1 MEKYIVKENE
11 ILIEFLKKTF
21 SNLSKNSVKSLLH
34 NEKVFVNGN
43 MTTKY
48 NYELNIGDVVEIRE
62 KVAKNINII
71 YEDKDIIVI
80 NKPSGLLTVATEK
93 EKNKT
98 AYHLVMEYL
107 KKKNKNNR
115 IFIIHRLDKDTSGII
130 MFAKNERAKHL
141 YQDNWNDIVK
151 KRCYYAVIDGKM
163 ENKEGTIKSYLKENG
178 NMVYSVKDRS
188 GKLAITEFTTLNH
201 KKAYSLLDISIKTGR
216 KHQIRVSLKEYG
228 HPIIGDKKYG
238 AKSNPLGRLGLH
250 AYELS
255 LQLPY
260 CKEPL
265 TVESKIP
272 KEFLKIFES
281 EVKDG
286 EITESH
292 RR

>member
-48 NYELNIGDVVEIRE
+48 NYELNVGDIVEIRE
-62 KVAKNINII
+62 KVAKNIDII

-188 GKLAITEFTTLNH
+188 GKIAITEYKVLKEIKNI
-201 KKAYSLLDISIKTGR
+201 SLLDINLRTGR
-216 KHQIRVSLKEYG
+216 KNQIRVHMKENKT
-228 HPIIGDKKYG
+228 PILGDLKYG
-238 AKSNPLGRLGLH
+238 EKSKLINRLALH
-250 AYELS
+250 AYKLELINPVTKK
-255 LQLPY
+255 L
-260 CKEPL
+260 L
-265 TVESKIP
+265 TFEVNMPNEFKILF
-272 KEFLKIFES
+272 K
-281 EVKDG
+281 
-286 EITESH
+286 
-292 RR
+292 

>member
-11 ILIEFLKKTF
+11 ILIEFLKKMF

-48 NYELNIGDVVEIRE
+48 NYELNVGDIVEIRE
-62 KVAKNINII
+62 KVAKNIDII

-178 NMVYSVKDRS
+178 NMVYSVKERS
-188 GKLAITEFTTLNH
+188 GKLAITEYKVLKERKNI
-201 KKAYSLLDISIKTGR
+201 SLLDINLKTGR
-216 KHQIRVSLKEYG
+216 KNQIRVHMKENKT
-228 HPIIGDKKYG
+228 PILGDLKYG
-238 AKSNPLGRLGLH
+238 EKSKLINRLALH
-250 AYELS
+250 AYKLELINPVTKK
-255 LQLPY
+255 L
-260 CKEPL
+260 L
-265 TVESKIP
+265 TFEINMP
-272 KEFLKIFES
+272 NEFKMLFK
-281 EVKDG
+281 
-286 EITESH
+286 
-292 RR
+292 

>member
-11 ILIEFLKKTF
+11 ILIEFLKKMF

-48 NYELNIGDVVEIRE
+48 NYELNAGDVVEIRE
-62 KVAKNINII
+62 KVAKNIDII

-188 GKLAITEFTTLNH
+188 GKLAITEYKVLKERKTI
-201 KKAYSLLDISIKTGR
+201 SLLDINLKTGR
-216 KHQIRVSLKEYG
+216 KNQIRVHMKENKT
-228 HPIIGDKKYG
+228 PILGDLKYG
-238 AKSNPLGRLGLH
+238 EKSKLINRLALH
-250 AYELS
+250 AYKLELINPVTKK
-255 LQLPY
+255 L
-260 CKEPL
+260 L
-265 TVESKIP
+265 TFEVNMPNEFKILF
-272 KEFLKIFES
+272 K
-281 EVKDG
+281 
-286 EITESH
+286 
-292 RR
+292 

>member
-11 ILIEFLKKTF
+11 ILIEFLKKMF

-48 NYELNIGDVVEIRE
+48 NYELNVGDVVEIRE
-62 KVAKNINII
+62 KVAKNIDII

-115 IFIIHRLDKDTSGII
+115 IFVIHRLDKDTSGII
-130 MFAKNERAKHL
+130 MFAKNERVKHL

-188 GKLAITEFTTLNH
+188 GKLAITEYKVLKERKNI
-201 KKAYSLLDISIKTGR
+201 SLLDINLKTGR
-216 KHQIRVSLKEYG
+216 KNQIRVHMKENKT
-228 HPIIGDKKYG
+228 PILGDLKYG
-238 AKSNPLGRLGLH
+238 EKSKLINRLALH
-250 AYELS
+250 AYKLELINPVTKK
-255 LQLPY
+255 LL
-260 CKEPL
+260 
-265 TVESKIP
+265 
-272 KEFLKIFES
+272 IFEAS
-281 EVKDG
+281 MPN
-286 EITESH
+286 EIKTLFF
-292 RR
+292 

>member
-48 NYELNIGDVVEIRE
+48 NYELNAGDVVEIRE
-62 KVAKNINII
+62 KVAKNIDII

-188 GKLAITEFTTLNH
+188 GKLAITEYKVLKERKNI
-201 KKAYSLLDISIKTGR
+201 SLLDINLKTGR
-216 KHQIRVSLKEYG
+216 KNQIRVHMKENKT
-228 HPIIGDKKYG
+228 PILGDLKYG
-238 AKSNPLGRLGLH
+238 EKSKLINRLALH
-250 AYELS
+250 AYKLELINPVTKK
-255 LQLPY
+255 LL
-260 CKEPL
+260 
-265 TVESKIP
+265 
-272 KEFLKIFES
+272 IFEAS
-281 EVKDG
+281 MPN
-286 EITESH
+286 EIKTLFE
-292 RR
+292 

>member
-21 SNLSKNSVKSLLH
+21 SNLSKNNVKSLLY

-48 NYELNIGDVVEIRE
+48 NYELNVGDTVEIRE
-62 KVAKNINII
+62 KVAKNIDII

-115 IFIIHRLDKDTSGII
+115 IFVIHRLDKDTSGII

-163 ENKEGTIKSYLKENG
+163 QKKEGTIKSYLKENG

-188 GKLAITEFTTLNH
+188 GKLAITEYKVLKERKNI
-201 KKAYSLLDISIKTGR
+201 SLLDINLKTGR
-216 KHQIRVSLKEYG
+216 KNQIRVHMKENKT
-228 HPIIGDKKYG
+228 PILGDLKYG
-238 AKSNPLGRLGLH
+238 EKSKLINRLALH
-250 AYELS
+250 AYKLELVNPVTKK
-255 LQLPY
+255 L
-260 CKEPL
+260 L
-265 TVESKIP
+265 TFEINMP
-272 KEFLKIFES
+272 NEFKMLFK
-281 EVKDG
+281 
-286 EITESH
+286 
-292 RR
+292 

>member
-48 NYELNIGDVVEIRE
+48 NYELNIGDVVDIRE
-62 KVAKNINII
+62 KVAKNIDII

-163 ENKEGTIKSYLKENG
+163 QNKEGTIKSYLKENG

-188 GKLAITEFTTLNH
+188 GKLAITEYKVLKERKNI
-201 KKAYSLLDISIKTGR
+201 SLLDINLKTGR
-216 KHQIRVSLKEYG
+216 KNQIRVHMKENKT
-228 HPIIGDKKYG
+228 PILGDLKYG
-238 AKSNPLGRLGLH
+238 EKSKLINRLALH
-250 AYELS
+250 AYKLELINPVTKK
-255 LQLPY
+255 L
-260 CKEPL
+260 L
-265 TVESKIP
+265 TFEINMP
-272 KEFLKIFES
+272 NEFKTLFK
-281 EVKDG
+281 
-286 EITESH
+286 
-292 RR
+292 

>member
-11 ILIEFLKKTF
+11 ILIEFLKKMF

-48 NYELNIGDVVEIRE
+48 NYELNIGNVVEIRE
-62 KVAKNINII
+62 KVAKNIDII

-163 ENKEGTIKSYLKENG
+163 ENKEGMIKSYLKENG

-188 GKLAITEFTTLNH
+188 GKLAVTEYKVLKERKNI
-201 KKAYSLLDISIKTGR
+201 SLLDINLKTGR
-216 KHQIRVSLKEYG
+216 KNQIRVHMKENKT
-228 HPIIGDKKYG
+228 PILGDLKYG
-238 AKSNPLGRLGLH
+238 EKSKLINRLALH
-250 AYELS
+250 AYKLELVNPVTKK
-255 LQLPY
+255 L
-260 CKEPL
+260 L
-265 TVESKIP
+265 TFEINMP
-272 KEFLKIFES
+272 NEFKMLFK
-281 EVKDG
+281 
-286 EITESH
+286 
-292 RR
+292 

>member
-11 ILIEFLKKTF
+11 ILIEFLKKMF

-62 KVAKNINII
+62 KIAKNIDII

-151 KRCYYAVIDGKM
+151 KRCYYAVIAGKM
-163 ENKEGTIKSYLKENG
+163 ESKEGTIKSYLKENG

-188 GKLAITEFTTLNH
+188 GKLAITEYKVLKERKNI
-201 KKAYSLLDISIKTGR
+201 SLLDINLKTGR
-216 KHQIRVSLKEYG
+216 KNQIRVHMKENKT
-228 HPIIGDKKYG
+228 PILGDLKYG
-238 AKSNPLGRLGLH
+238 EKSKLINRLALH
-250 AYELS
+250 AYKLELVNPVTKK
-255 LQLPY
+255 L
-260 CKEPL
+260 L
-265 TVESKIP
+265 TFEINMP
-272 KEFLKIFES
+272 NEFKMLFK
-281 EVKDG
+281 
-286 EITESH
+286 
-292 RR
+292 

>member
-11 ILIEFLKKTF
+11 ILIEFLKKMF

-48 NYELNIGDVVEIRE
+48 NYELNAGDIVEIRE
-62 KVAKNINII
+62 KVAKNIDII

-141 YQDNWNDIVK
+141 YQDNWNNIVK

-188 GKLAITEFTTLNH
+188 GKLAVTEYKVLKERKNI
-201 KKAYSLLDISIKTGR
+201 SLLDINLKTGR
-216 KHQIRVSLKEYG
+216 KNQIRVHMKENKT
-228 HPIIGDKKYG
+228 PILGDLKYG
-238 AKSNPLGRLGLH
+238 EKSKLINRLALH
-250 AYELS
+250 AYKLELINPVTKK
-255 LQLPY
+255 LL
-260 CKEPL
+260 
-265 TVESKIP
+265 
-272 KEFLKIFES
+272 IFEAS
-281 EVKDG
+281 MPN
-286 EITESH
+286 EIKTLFF
-292 RR
+292 

>member
-11 ILIEFLKKTF
+11 ILIDFLKKTF

-48 NYELNIGDVVEIRE
+48 NYELNAGDIVEIRE
-62 KVAKNINII
+62 KVAKNIDII

-188 GKLAITEFTTLNH
+188 GKLAITEYKVLKERKNI
-201 KKAYSLLDISIKTGR
+201 SLLDINLKTGR
-216 KHQIRVSLKEYG
+216 KNQIRVHMKENKT
-228 HPIIGDKKYG
+228 PILGDLKYG
-238 AKSNPLGRLGLH
+238 EKSKLINRLALH
-250 AYELS
+250 AYKLELVNPVTKK
-255 LQLPY
+255 L
-260 CKEPL
+260 L
-265 TVESKIP
+265 TFEINMP
-272 KEFLKIFES
+272 NEFKMLFK
-281 EVKDG
+281 
-286 EITESH
+286 
-292 RR
+292 

>member
-11 ILIEFLKKTF
+11 ILIDFLKKMF

-62 KVAKNINII
+62 KVAKNIDII

-188 GKLAITEFTTLNH
+188 GKLAITEYKVLKEIKNI
-201 KKAYSLLDISIKTGR
+201 SLLDINLKTGR
-216 KHQIRVSLKEYG
+216 KNQIRVHMKENKT
-228 HPIIGDKKYG
+228 PILGDLKYG
-238 AKSNPLGRLGLH
+238 EKSKLINRLALH
-250 AYELS
+250 AYKLELVNPVTKK
-255 LQLPY
+255 L
-260 CKEPL
+260 L
-265 TVESKIP
+265 TFEINMP
-272 KEFLKIFES
+272 NEFKMLFK
-281 EVKDG
+281 
-286 EITESH
+286 
-292 RR
+292 

>member
-62 KVAKNINII
+62 KVAKNIDII

-163 ENKEGTIKSYLKENG
+163 QNKEGTIKSYLKENG

-188 GKLAITEFTTLNH
+188 GKLAITEYKVLKERKNI
-201 KKAYSLLDISIKTGR
+201 SLLDINLKTGR
-216 KHQIRVSLKEYG
+216 KNQIRVHMKENKT
-228 HPIIGDKKYG
+228 PILGDLKYG
-238 AKSNPLGRLGLH
+238 EKSKLINRLALH
-250 AYELS
+250 AYKLELINPVTKK
-255 LQLPY
+255 LL
-260 CKEPL
+260 
-265 TVESKIP
+265 
-272 KEFLKIFES
+272 IFEVS
-281 EVKDG
+281 MPNKIKTLFE
-286 EITESH
+286 
-292 RR
+292 

>member
-62 KVAKNINII
+62 KVAKNIDII

-188 GKLAITEFTTLNH
+188 GKIAITEY
-201 KKAYSLLDISIKTGR
+201 K
-216 KHQIRVSLKEYG
+216 VLKERKNNF
-228 HPIIGDKKYG
+228 II
-238 AKSNPLGRLGLH
+238 PQI
-250 AYELS
+250 YE
-255 LQLPY
+255 
-260 CKEPL
+260 KA
-265 TVESKIP
+265 
-272 KEFLKIFES
+272 
-281 EVKDG
+281 
-286 EITESH
+286 
-292 RR
+292 

>member
-11 ILIEFLKKTF
+11 ILIEFLKKMF

-48 NYELNIGDVVEIRE
+48 NYELNVGDVVEIRE
-62 KVAKNINII
+62 KVAKNIDII

-130 MFAKNERAKHL
+130 MFSKNERAKHL

-188 GKLAITEFTTLNH
+188 GKLAITEYKVLKERKNI
-201 KKAYSLLDISIKTGR
+201 SLLDINLKTGR
-216 KHQIRVSLKEYG
+216 KNQIRVHMKENKT
-228 HPIIGDKKYG
+228 PILGDLKYG
-238 AKSNPLGRLGLH
+238 EKSKLINRLALH
-250 AYELS
+250 AYKLELINPVTKK
-255 LQLPY
+255 LL
-260 CKEPL
+260 
-265 TVESKIP
+265 
-272 KEFLKIFES
+272 IFEAS
-281 EVKDG
+281 MPN
-286 EITESH
+286 EIKTLFE
-292 RR
+292 

>member
-21 SNLSKNSVKSLLH
+21 SNLSKNNVKSLLH

-62 KVAKNINII
+62 KIAKNIDII

-115 IFIIHRLDKDTSGII
+115 IFVIHRLDKDTSGII

-188 GKLAITEFTTLNH
+188 GKLAITEYKVLKERKNI
-201 KKAYSLLDISIKTGR
+201 SLLDINLKTGR
-216 KHQIRVSLKEYG
+216 KNQIRVHMKENKT
-228 HPIIGDKKYG
+228 PILGDLKYG
-238 AKSNPLGRLGLH
+238 EKSKLINRLALH
-250 AYELS
+250 AYKLELINPVTKK
-255 LQLPY
+255 LL
-260 CKEPL
+260 
-265 TVESKIP
+265 
-272 KEFLKIFES
+272 IFEAS
-281 EVKDG
+281 MPN
-286 EITESH
+286 EIKTLFF
-292 RR
+292 

>member
-62 KVAKNINII
+62 KVAKNIDII

-115 IFIIHRLDKDTSGII
+115 IFVIHRLDKDTSGII

-163 ENKEGTIKSYLKENG
+163 QKKEGTIKSYLKENG

-188 GKLAITEFTTLNH
+188 GKLAITEYKVLKERKNI
-201 KKAYSLLDISIKTGR
+201 SLLDINLKTGR
-216 KHQIRVSLKEYG
+216 KNQIRVHMKENKT
-228 HPIIGDKKYG
+228 PILGDLKYG
-238 AKSNPLGRLGLH
+238 EKSKLINRLALH
-250 AYELS
+250 AYKLELINPVTKK
-255 LQLPY
+255 LL
-260 CKEPL
+260 
-265 TVESKIP
+265 
-272 KEFLKIFES
+272 IFEAS
-281 EVKDG
+281 MPN
-286 EITESH
+286 EIKTLFF
-292 RR
+292 

>member
-11 ILIEFLKKTF
+11 ILIEILKKMF

-62 KVAKNINII
+62 KVAKNIDII

-163 ENKEGTIKSYLKENG
+163 ENKEGTIKSYLKENS

-188 GKLAITEFTTLNH
+188 GKLAITEYKVLKERKNI
-201 KKAYSLLDISIKTGR
+201 SLLDINLKTGR
-216 KHQIRVSLKEYG
+216 KNQIRVHMKENKT
-228 HPIIGDKKYG
+228 PILGDLKYG
-238 AKSNPLGRLGLH
+238 EKSKLINRLALNAYKLELINPVTKKL
-250 AYELS
+250 
-255 LQLPY
+255 
-260 CKEPL
+260 L
-265 TVESKIP
+265 TFEINMP
-272 KEFLKIFES
+272 NEFKMLFK
-281 EVKDG
+281 
-286 EITESH
+286 
-292 RR
+292 

>member
-11 ILIEFLKKTF
+11 ILIEFLKKMF

-62 KVAKNINII
+62 KVAKNIDII

-188 GKLAITEFTTLNH
+188 GKLAITEYKVLKERKNIC
-201 KKAYSLLDISIKTGR
+201 LLDINLKTGR
-216 KHQIRVSLKEYG
+216 KNQIRVHMKENKT
-228 HPIIGDKKYG
+228 PILGDLKYG
-238 AKSNPLGRLGLH
+238 EKSKLINRLALH
-250 AYELS
+250 AYKLELVNPVTKK
-255 LQLPY
+255 L
-260 CKEPL
+260 L
-265 TVESKIP
+265 TFEINMP
-272 KEFLKIFES
+272 NEFKMLFK
-281 EVKDG
+281 
-286 EITESH
+286 
-292 RR
+292 

>member
-48 NYELNIGDVVEIRE
+48 NYELNIGYVVEIRE
-62 KVAKNINII
+62 KVAKNIDII

-163 ENKEGTIKSYLKENG
+163 QNKEGTIKSYLKENG

-188 GKLAITEFTTLNH
+188 GKLAITEYKVLKERKNI
-201 KKAYSLLDISIKTGR
+201 SLLDINLKTGR
-216 KHQIRVSLKEYG
+216 KNQIRVHMKENKT
-228 HPIIGDKKYG
+228 PILGDLKYG
-238 AKSNPLGRLGLH
+238 EKSKLINRLALH
-250 AYELS
+250 AYKLELINPVTKK
-255 LQLPY
+255 L
-260 CKEPL
+260 L
-265 TVESKIP
+265 TFEVNMPNEFKILF
-272 KEFLKIFES
+272 K
-281 EVKDG
+281 
-286 EITESH
+286 
-292 RR
+292 

>member
-11 ILIEFLKKTF
+11 ILIEFLKKMF

-48 NYELNIGDVVEIRE
+48 NYELNVGDTVEIRE
-62 KVAKNINII
+62 KVAKNIDII

-188 GKLAITEFTTLNH
+188 GKLAITEYKVLKERKNI
-201 KKAYSLLDISIKTGR
+201 SLLDINLKTGR
-216 KHQIRVSLKEYG
+216 KNQIRVHMKENKT
-228 HPIIGDKKYG
+228 PILGDLKYG
-238 AKSNPLGRLGLH
+238 EKSKLINRLALH
-250 AYELS
+250 AY
-255 LQLPY
+255 
-260 CKEPL
+260 K
-265 TVESKIP
+265 
-272 KEFLKIFES
+272 LKLINPVTKKLLIFEAS
-281 EVKDG
+281 MPN
-286 EITESH
+286 EIKTLFE
-292 RR
+292 

>member
-11 ILIEFLKKTF
+11 ILIEFLKKMF

-48 NYELNIGDVVEIRE
+48 NYELNVGDIVEIRE
-62 KVAKNINII
+62 KVAKNIDII

-188 GKLAITEFTTLNH
+188 GKLAITEYKVLKERKNI
-201 KKAYSLLDISIKTGR
+201 SLLDINLKTGR
-216 KHQIRVSLKEYG
+216 KNQIRVHMKENKT
-228 HPIIGDKKYG
+228 PILGDLKYG
-238 AKSNPLGRLGLH
+238 EKSKLINRLALH
-250 AYELS
+250 AYKLELINPVTKK
-255 LQLPY
+255 L
-260 CKEPL
+260 L
-265 TVESKIP
+265 TFEVNMPNEFKILF
-272 KEFLKIFES
+272 K
-281 EVKDG
+281 
-286 EITESH
+286 
-292 RR
+292 

>member
-11 ILIEFLKKTF
+11 ILIEFLKKMF

-48 NYELNIGDVVEIRE
+48 NYELNAGDIVEIRE
-62 KVAKNINII
+62 KVAKNIDII

-115 IFIIHRLDKDTSGII
+115 IFVIHRLDKDTSGII

-163 ENKEGTIKSYLKENG
+163 QKKEGTIKSYLKENG

-188 GKLAITEFTTLNH
+188 GKLAITEYKVLKERKNI
-201 KKAYSLLDISIKTGR
+201 SLLDINLKTGR
-216 KHQIRVSLKEYG
+216 KNQIRVHMKENKT
-228 HPIIGDKKYG
+228 PILGDLKYG
-238 AKSNPLGRLGLH
+238 EKSKLINRLALH
-250 AYELS
+250 AYKLELINPVTKK
-255 LQLPY
+255 LL
-260 CKEPL
+260 
-265 TVESKIP
+265 
-272 KEFLKIFES
+272 IFEAS
-281 EVKDG
+281 MPN
-286 EITESH
+286 EIKTLFK
-292 RR
+292 

>member
-21 SNLSKNSVKSLLH
+21 SNLSKNNVKSLLH

-48 NYELNIGDVVEIRE
+48 NYELNAGDIVEIRE
-62 KVAKNINII
+62 KVAKNIDII

-98 AYHLVMEYL
+98 AYHLVMGYL

-115 IFIIHRLDKDTSGII
+115 IFVIHRLDKDTSGII

-163 ENKEGTIKSYLKENG
+163 QKKEGTIKSYLKENG

-188 GKLAITEFTTLNH
+188 GKLAITEYEVLKERKNI
-201 KKAYSLLDISIKTGR
+201 SLLDINLKTGR
-216 KHQIRVSLKEYG
+216 KNQIRVHMKENKT
-228 HPIIGDKKYG
+228 PILGDLKYG
-238 AKSNPLGRLGLH
+238 EKSKLINRLALH
-250 AYELS
+250 AYKLELVNPVTKK
-255 LQLPY
+255 L
-260 CKEPL
+260 L
-265 TVESKIP
+265 TFEINMP
-272 KEFLKIFES
+272 NEFKTLFK
-281 EVKDG
+281 
-286 EITESH
+286 
-292 RR
+292 

>member
-34 NEKVFVNGN
+34 NEKVFVNSN

-188 GKLAITEFTTLNH
+188 GKLAITEYKVLKERKNI
-201 KKAYSLLDISIKTGR
+201 SLLDINLKTGR
-216 KHQIRVSLKEYG
+216 KNQIRVHMKENKT
-228 HPIIGDKKYG
+228 PILGDLKYG
-238 AKSNPLGRLGLH
+238 EKSKLINRLALH
-250 AYELS
+250 AYKLELVNPVTKK
-255 LQLPY
+255 L
-260 CKEPL
+260 L
-265 TVESKIP
+265 TFEINMP
-272 KEFLKIFES
+272 NEFKTLFK
-281 EVKDG
+281 
-286 EITESH
+286 
-292 RR
+292 

>member
-11 ILIEFLKKTF
+11 ILIEFLKKMF

-48 NYELNIGDVVEIRE
+48 NYELNIGDVVEIRD
-62 KVAKNINII
+62 KVAKNIDII

-115 IFIIHRLDKDTSGII
+115 IFVIHRLDKDTSGII

-163 ENKEGTIKSYLKENG
+163 QKKEGTIKSYLKENG

-188 GKLAITEFTTLNH
+188 GKLAVTEYKVLKERKNI
-201 KKAYSLLDISIKTGR
+201 SLLDINLKTGR
-216 KHQIRVSLKEYG
+216 KNQIRVHMKENKT
-228 HPIIGDKKYG
+228 PILGDLKYG
-238 AKSNPLGRLGLH
+238 EKSKLINRLALH
-250 AYELS
+250 AYKLELINPVTKK
-255 LQLPY
+255 LL
-260 CKEPL
+260 
-265 TVESKIP
+265 
-272 KEFLKIFES
+272 IFEAS
-281 EVKDG
+281 MPN
-286 EITESH
+286 EIKTLFK
-292 RR
+292 

>member
-11 ILIEFLKKTF
+11 ILIEFLKKMF

-48 NYELNIGDVVEIRE
+48 NYELNVGDVVEIRE
-62 KVAKNINII
+62 KVAKNIDII

-163 ENKEGTIKSYLKENG
+163 ENKEGTIKSYLKENC

-188 GKLAITEFTTLNH
+188 GKLAITEYKVLKERKNI
-201 KKAYSLLDISIKTGR
+201 SLLDINLKTGR
-216 KHQIRVSLKEYG
+216 KNQIRVHMKENKT
-228 HPIIGDKKYG
+228 PILGDLKYG
-238 AKSNPLGRLGLH
+238 EKSKLINRLALH
-250 AYELS
+250 AYKLELINPVTKK
-255 LQLPY
+255 LL
-260 CKEPL
+260 
-265 TVESKIP
+265 
-272 KEFLKIFES
+272 IFEAS
-281 EVKDG
+281 MPN
-286 EITESH
+286 EIKTLFE
-292 RR
+292 

>member
-11 ILIEFLKKTF
+11 ILIDFLKKTF

-48 NYELNIGDVVEIRE
+48 NYELNVGDVVEIRE
-62 KVAKNINII
+62 KVAKNIDII

-188 GKLAITEFTTLNH
+188 GKLAITEYKVLKERKNI
-201 KKAYSLLDISIKTGR
+201 SLLDINLKTGR
-216 KHQIRVSLKEYG
+216 KNQIRVHMKENKT
-228 HPIIGDKKYG
+228 PILGDLKYG
-238 AKSNPLGRLGLH
+238 EKSKLINRLALH
-250 AYELS
+250 AYKLELVNPVTKK
-255 LQLPY
+255 LHTFEINMPN
-260 CKEPL
+260 
-265 TVESKIP
+265 
-272 KEFLKIFES
+272 EFKTLFK
-281 EVKDG
+281 
-286 EITESH
+286 
-292 RR
+292 

>member
-48 NYELNIGDVVEIRE
+48 NYELNVGDVVEIRE
-62 KVAKNINII
+62 KVAKNIDII

-188 GKLAITEFTTLNH
+188 GKLAITGYKVLKERKNI
-201 KKAYSLLDISIKTGR
+201 SLLDINLKTGR
-216 KHQIRVSLKEYG
+216 KNQIRVHMKENKT
-228 HPIIGDKKYG
+228 PILGDLKYG
-238 AKSNPLGRLGLH
+238 EKSKLINRLALH
-250 AYELS
+250 AYKLELINPVTKK
-255 LQLPY
+255 LL
-260 CKEPL
+260 
-265 TVESKIP
+265 
-272 KEFLKIFES
+272 IFEAS
-281 EVKDG
+281 MPN
-286 EITESH
+286 EIKTLFK
-292 RR
+292 

>member
-21 SNLSKNSVKSLLH
+21 SNLSKKSVKSLLH

-48 NYELNIGDVVEIRE
+48 NYELNVGDVVEIRE
-62 KVAKNINII
+62 KVAKNIDII

-188 GKLAITEFTTLNH
+188 GKLAITEYKVLEERKNI
-201 KKAYSLLDISIKTGR
+201 SLLDINLKTGR
-216 KHQIRVSLKEYG
+216 KNQIRVHMKENKT
-228 HPIIGDKKYG
+228 PILGDLKYG
-238 AKSNPLGRLGLH
+238 EKSKLINRLALH
-250 AYELS
+250 AYKLELINPVTKK
-255 LQLPY
+255 L
-260 CKEPL
+260 L
-265 TVESKIP
+265 TFEVNMP
-272 KEFLKIFES
+272 NEFKTLFK
-281 EVKDG
+281 
-286 EITESH
+286 
-292 RR
+292 

>member
-11 ILIEFLKKTF
+11 ILIEFLKKMF

-48 NYELNIGDVVEIRE
+48 NYELNVGDVVEIRE
-62 KVAKNINII
+62 KVAKNIDII

-188 GKLAITEFTTLNH
+188 GKLAITEYKVLKERKNI
-201 KKAYSLLDISIKTGR
+201 SLLDINLKTGR
-216 KHQIRVSLKEYG
+216 KNQIRVHMKENKT
-228 HPIIGDKKYG
+228 PILGDLKYG
-238 AKSNPLGRLGLH
+238 EKSKLINRLALHSYKLELINPVTKKL
-250 AYELS
+250 
-255 LQLPY
+255 
-260 CKEPL
+260 L
-265 TVESKIP
+265 TFEINMP
-272 KEFLKIFES
+272 NEFKMLFK
-281 EVKDG
+281 
-286 EITESH
+286 
-292 RR
+292 

>member
-21 SNLSKNSVKSLLH
+21 SNLSKNNVKSLLH
-34 NEKVFVNGN
+34 NEKIFVNGN

-48 NYELNIGDVVEIRE
+48 NYELNVGDTVEIRE
-62 KVAKNINII
+62 KVAKNIDII

-188 GKLAITEFTTLNH
+188 GKLAITEYKVLKERKNI
-201 KKAYSLLDISIKTGR
+201 SLLDINLKTGR
-216 KHQIRVSLKEYG
+216 KNQIRVHMKENKT
-228 HPIIGDKKYG
+228 PVLGDLKYG
-238 AKSNPLGRLGLH
+238 EKSKLINRLALH
-250 AYELS
+250 AYKLELINPVTKK
-255 LQLPY
+255 LL
-260 CKEPL
+260 
-265 TVESKIP
+265 
-272 KEFLKIFES
+272 IFEAS
-281 EVKDG
+281 MPN
-286 EITESH
+286 EIKTLFK
-292 RR
+292 

>member
-62 KVAKNINII
+62 KVAKNIDII

-163 ENKEGTIKSYLKENG
+163 ENKEGTIKSYSKENG
-178 NMVYSVKDRS
+178 NMVYPVKDRS
-188 GKLAITEFTTLNH
+188 GKLAITEYKVLKERKNI
-201 KKAYSLLDISIKTGR
+201 SLLDINLKTGR
-216 KHQIRVSLKEYG
+216 KNQIRVHMKENKT
-228 HPIIGDKKYG
+228 PILGDLKYG
-238 AKSNPLGRLGLH
+238 EKSKLINRLALH
-250 AYELS
+250 AYKLELINPVTKK
-255 LQLPY
+255 LL
-260 CKEPL
+260 
-265 TVESKIP
+265 
-272 KEFLKIFES
+272 IFEAS
-281 EVKDG
+281 MPN
-286 EITESH
+286 EIKTLFE
-292 RR
+292 

>member
-11 ILIEFLKKTF
+11 ILIDFLKKTF

-48 NYELNIGDVVEIRE
+48 NYELNVGDVVEIRE
-62 KVAKNINII
+62 KVAKNIDII

-188 GKLAITEFTTLNH
+188 GKLAITEYKVLKERKNI
-201 KKAYSLLDISIKTGR
+201 SLLDINLKTGR
-216 KHQIRVSLKEYG
+216 KNQIRVHMKENKT
-228 HPIIGDKKYG
+228 PILGDLKYG
-238 AKSNPLGRLGLH
+238 EKSKLINRLALH
-250 AYELS
+250 AYKLELVNPVTKK
-255 LQLPY
+255 L
-260 CKEPL
+260 L
-265 TVESKIP
+265 TFEINMP
-272 KEFLKIFES
+272 NEFKMLFK
-281 EVKDG
+281 
-286 EITESH
+286 
-292 RR
+292 

>member
-11 ILIEFLKKTF
+11 ILIEFLKKMF

-62 KVAKNINII
+62 KVAKNIDII

-188 GKLAITEFTTLNH
+188 GKLAITEYKVLKERKNI
-201 KKAYSLLDISIKTGR
+201 SLLDINLKTGR
-216 KHQIRVSLKEYG
+216 KNQIRVHMKETKT
-228 HPIIGDKKYG
+228 PILGDLKYG
-238 AKSNPLGRLGLH
+238 EKSKLINRLALH
-250 AYELS
+250 AYKLELVNPVTKK
-255 LQLPY
+255 L
-260 CKEPL
+260 L
-265 TVESKIP
+265 TFEINMP
-272 KEFLKIFES
+272 NEFKMLFK
-281 EVKDG
+281 
-286 EITESH
+286 
-292 RR
+292 

>member
-11 ILIEFLKKTF
+11 ILIEFLKKMF

-43 MTTKY
+43 MITKY
-48 NYELNIGDVVEIRE
+48 NYELNVGDIVEIRE
-62 KVAKNINII
+62 KVAKNIDII

-151 KRCYYAVIDGKM
+151 KRCYYAVIDGKI

-188 GKLAITEFTTLNH
+188 GKLAVTEYKVLKERKNI
-201 KKAYSLLDISIKTGR
+201 SLLDINLKTGR
-216 KHQIRVSLKEYG
+216 KNQIRVHMKENKT
-228 HPIIGDKKYG
+228 PILGDLKYG
-238 AKSNPLGRLGLH
+238 EKSKLINRLALH
-250 AYELS
+250 AYKLELINPVTKK
-255 LQLPY
+255 LL
-260 CKEPL
+260 
-265 TVESKIP
+265 
-272 KEFLKIFES
+272 IFEAS
-281 EVKDG
+281 MPN
-286 EITESH
+286 EIKTLFK
-292 RR
+292 

>member
-11 ILIEFLKKTF
+11 ILIEFLKKMF

-48 NYELNIGDVVEIRE
+48 NYELNVGDVVEIRE
-62 KVAKNINII
+62 KVAKNIDII

-163 ENKEGTIKSYLKENG
+163 ENKEGTIKSYLKDNG

-188 GKLAITEFTTLNH
+188 GKLAITEYKVLKERKNI
-201 KKAYSLLDISIKTGR
+201 SLLDINLKTGR
-216 KHQIRVSLKEYG
+216 KNQIRVHMKENKT
-228 HPIIGDKKYG
+228 PILGDLKYG
-238 AKSNPLGRLGLH
+238 EKSKLINRLALH
-250 AYELS
+250 AYKLELINPVTKK
-255 LQLPY
+255 LL
-260 CKEPL
+260 
-265 TVESKIP
+265 
-272 KEFLKIFES
+272 IFEAS
-281 EVKDG
+281 MPN
-286 EITESH
+286 EIKTLFE
-292 RR
+292 

>member
-62 KVAKNINII
+62 KVAKNIDII

-163 ENKEGTIKSYLKENG
+163 QNKEGTIKSYLKENG

-188 GKLAITEFTTLNH
+188 GKIAITEYKVLKERKNI
-201 KKAYSLLDISIKTGR
+201 SLLDINLKTGR
-216 KHQIRVSLKEYG
+216 KNQIRVHMKENKT
-228 HPIIGDKKYG
+228 PILGDLKYG
-238 AKSNPLGRLGLH
+238 EKSKLINRLALH
-250 AYELS
+250 AYKLELINPVTKK
-255 LQLPY
+255 L
-260 CKEPL
+260 L
-265 TVESKIP
+265 TFEVNMP
-272 KEFLKIFES
+272 NEFKTLFK
-281 EVKDG
+281 
-286 EITESH
+286 
-292 RR
+292 

>member
-62 KVAKNINII
+62 KVAKNIDII

-188 GKLAITEFTTLNH
+188 GKIAITEYKVLKERKNI
-201 KKAYSLLDISIKTGR
+201 SLLDINLKTGR
-216 KHQIRVSLKEYG
+216 KNQIRVHMKENKT
-228 HPIIGDKKYG
+228 PILGDLKYG
-238 AKSNPLGRLGLH
+238 EKSKLINRLALH
-250 AYELS
+250 AYKLELVNPVTKK
-255 LQLPY
+255 L
-260 CKEPL
+260 L
-265 TVESKIP
+265 TFEINMP
-272 KEFLKIFES
+272 NEFKMLFN
-281 EVKDG
+281 
-286 EITESH
+286 
-292 RR
+292 